1 MNKKEQKAAQRA
13 REEDVVLTKVLWWI
27 LGAVV
32 LEALLLLLNKVYVY
46 YPTEQINLV
55 LALRSAFQVL
65 SIALP
70 VCASRPAQISP
81 SVATAMR
88 KTSVPSVLA

>member
-32 LEALLLLLNKVYVY
+32 LEALLLLLNKVYVHY
-46 YPTEQINLV
+46 TAAQINMVLGIQAAFNV
-55 LALRSAFQVL
+55 LAIVLPICFVILAVMAFM
-65 SIALP
+65 S
-70 VCASRPAQISP
+70 
-81 SVATAMR
+81 
-88 KTSVPSVLA
+88 